1 MEFLTDDHISKH
13 RPEIKLLVVDDRED
27 NLFSIETILDKDGYT
42 IRKANSGRAA
52 LKILLKEHDFTLIL
66 MDVQMPGLNG
76 FETATLISERDKL
89 KHIPI
94 IFITAHDHGEENIF
108 RGYQMG
114 GVDYIYKPIN
124 PELLRAKVAVFVE
137 LYTKNHQLI
146 AQEQKLIA
154 ANKKLEKEIQERIK
168 SEEQVKSL
176 NLQLMQ
182 NINQLKST
190 NEELER
196 FAYVASHDLQ
206 EPLRKIIIFGDR
218 LGDKYNT
225 VLGVE
230 GQDFLDR
237 MVNASKRMQ
246 MLIKNLLAFSR
257 STSNSDALFETDL
270 NILVENVLTDL
281 EVQLEQKN
289 ATLSISELPT
299 LLVEPSQ
306 FRQLFQNLIINA
318 LKFCKEDC
326 PPHIAIYAE
335 KIPGIQIA
343 GINSNSFNEEFYR
356 IYVKDNGIGFDP
368 QYSDQI
374 FTVFKRL
381 HSFDKYEGTGIG
393 LSICKKIAEKH
404 NGFIAAEGKVNEGA
418 TFVITLP
425 VKMKELTSVKETV

>member
-1 MEFLTDDHISKH
+1 MEFLSEDHITKP

-27 NLFSIETILDKDGYT
+27 NLFSIESILEKDGYT

-108 RGYQMG
+108 KGYQMG

-137 LYTKNHQLI
+137 LYTKNHQLL

-154 ANKKLEKEIQERIK
+154 ANKNLGKEIQDRIK

-182 NINQLKST
+182 NISQLKST

-206 EPLRKIIIFGDR
+206 EPLRKIVIFCDR
-218 LGDKYNT
+218 LTDKYNE

-230 GQDFLDR
+230 GQDFLER

-257 STSNSDALFETDL
+257 STATTDAIVETDL
-270 NILVENVLTDL
+270 NILLESVLTDL
-281 EVQLEQKN
+281 EVQIEQKE
-289 ATLSISELPT
+289 ATLSIGELPT
-299 LLVEPSQ
+299 LWVVPSQ

-318 LKFCKEDC
+318 LKFCKDDC

-335 KIPGIQIA
+335 KIQGIQIS
-343 GINSNSFNEEFYR
+343 GINSNAFNDEFYR
-356 IYVKDNGIGFDP
+356 IYIKDNGIGFEP
-368 QYSDQI
+368 QYADQI

-381 HSFDKYEGTGIG
+381 HGFDKYEGTGIG
-393 LSICKKIAEKH
+393 LSICKKIVEKH
-404 NGFIAAEGKVNEGA
+404 SGFIAAEGKVNEGA
-418 TFVITLP
+418 TFVVTLP
-425 VKMKELTSVKETV
+425 IKKKETIAVNATD